1 MKKLLENPLTHW
13 LRWLLTSFTL
23 ERRHR
28 EKNLRIGYLARC
40 IDCRF
45 GNYNTIYPGAC
56 LETVSLDDF
65 SYVAHDSNVCNVT
78 VGKFTCIGPQVM
90 IGLGLHPSR
99 DFISIHPAFYST
111 LRQSKRTFAD
121 KQYFAEY
128 RPTVIGNDVWIGA
141 RVVISGGVT
150 IGDGAIV
157 GSGAVVSEDVPPFA
171 IVGGVPARMI
181 RMRFSDH
188 EIEAIQASRWWDL
201 DPDLLERNFR
211 AFHRLETFSAWTQE
225 RKQKSTH
232 E

>member
-1 MKKLLENPLTHW
+1 MRKLLDNPLTHW
-13 LRWLLTSFTL
+13 LRWLWTSATL

-28 EKNLRIGYLARC
+28 EQSLRIGYLARC

-45 GNYNTIYPGAC
+45 GNYNTVYPGAR
-56 LETVSLDDF
+56 LEKVSLGDF
-65 SYVAHDSNVCNVT
+65 SYVAHDSNVYNAT
-78 VGKFTCIGPQVM
+78 VGKFSCIGPQVM
-90 IGLGLHPSR
+90 VGLGLHPSR
-99 DFISIHPAFYST
+99 DFVSIHPAFYST

-121 KQYFAEY
+121 RQYFEEY

-157 GSGAVVSEDVPPFA
+157 GSGAVVAGDVPPFA
-171 IVGGVPARMI
+171 IVGGIPARLI
-181 RMRFSDH
+181 RMRFSAE

-201 DPDLLERNFR
+201 DPGVLEQNFL
-211 AFHRLETFSAWTQE
+211 AFHRFDAFSAWVQE
-225 RKQKSTH
+225 SKHHSPH